1 MMRVRHL
8 TRPITEH
15 QSEAAGTMTILSG
28 LSQVPARATGYP
40 YPFGRR
46 SRTFAGLVGTGLLLG
61 GCASFTEDGGLSV
74 AGNYAALELQKD
86 IVKVNDESIALS
98 AEARAEQLLRR
109 PLTPDSAVQIALL
122 KNRGLQAAFSDL
134 GVSEAQY
141 VQATLPPAPRFS
153 ASRTGGDFSLEV
165 SRQLVVSLFELATLP
180 ARAVIAREQFRADQY
195 RAAEQVLRLAGETR
209 RQFYRTVA
217 ANQSVAY
224 LEQALAS
231 AESASTLAK
240 QLGETGAL
248 NKLEQARE
256 HAFYSELG
264 AQLAKA
270 RVLQRVDRE
279 RLIRLMGAWG
289 REIDFRLPNGLPA
302 LPGRLVPGA
311 QIEAEAI
318 RKRADLQVARFEL
331 QSLAIQFGLNQA
343 SGFINVFDVGYS
355 DRFDRTKTFTPN
367 DQGGFDRGRD
377 KVFQKGY
384 SIDFVIPI
392 YDFGTTAVRGAKEAY
407 LGAAHRVAER
417 AVNARSE
424 VREAYQRYRGQYD
437 ITRHYQGTVLPLRKT
452 IQDQA
457 LLQYSGM
464 LIDVTTLIVDARAR
478 ILSNIQAI
486 EAQRDFWIA
495 ATDLKAAVVGGGF
508 TGGGFGGESAGSEG
522 VAGGGGPSLAA
533 ATPGG

>member
-1 MMRVRHL
+1 MKSTCNETRCGDGLDGQGVRAMEPSRL
-8 TRPITEH
+8 GRTPSRMVDKVGRRLR
-15 QSEAAGTMTILSG
+15 AAASIAGLG
-28 LSQVPARATGYP
+28 LS
-40 YPFGRR
+40 
-46 SRTFAGLVGTGLLLG
+46 LG
-61 GCASFTEDGGLSV
+61 GCVGFSPDAGLGP
-74 AGNYAALELQKD
+74 ARGYAALDLKKD
-86 IVKVNDESIALS
+86 VVKVADDEGAL
-98 AEARAEQLLRR
+98 AADGRAALLLRR
-109 PLTPDSAVQIALL
+109 TLTPDTAVQVALL

-134 GVSEAQY
+134 GVSEAQF
-141 VQATLPPAPRFS
+141 VLATLPPVPRLTL
-153 ASRTGGDFSLEV
+153 SRTGGDFTLEIER
-165 SRQLVVSLFELATLP
+165 SVVASLFELATLP
-180 ARAVIAREQFRADQY
+180 ARIPIARDRFRAEQY
-195 RAAEQVLRLAGETR
+195 RAAEQVLRLAGEAR

-231 AESASTLAK
+231 TESASMLAT

-270 RVLQRVDRE
+270 RVFQRVERE
-279 RLIRLMGAWG
+279 RLVRLLGLWG
-289 REIDFRLPNGLPA
+289 REIDFKLPNGLPP

-311 QIEAEAI
+311 QIEAEAV
-318 RKRADLQVARFEL
+318 RKRADIQVARFEL
-331 QSLAIQFGLNQA
+331 GSLAGQYGLDQA
-343 SGFINVFDVGYS
+343 SSFISVFDVGYA
-355 DRFDRTKTFTPN
+355 DRYERSKSFEPN
-367 DQGGFDRGRD
+367 GQGGFDVRKDKSFGR
-377 KVFQKGY
+377 GY
-384 SIDFVIPI
+384 SADLVIPI
-392 YDFGTTAVRGAKEAY
+392 YDFGTTTVQGAREAY
-407 LGAAHRVAER
+407 LGAAHRLAER

-437 ITRHYQGTVLPLRKT
+437 ITRHYQGSVLPLRKT
-452 IQDQA
+452 VQDQS

-495 ATDLKAAVVGGGF
+495 ATDLKAATVGGGF
-508 TGGGFGGESAGSEG
+508 TGGNFGGESAGAEG

>member
-1 MMRVRHL
+1 MPALRHNAGAAMRL
-8 TRPITEH
+8 
-15 QSEAAGTMTILSG
+15 
-28 LSQVPARATGYP
+28 ARAARG
-40 YPFGRR
+40 GR
-46 SRTFAGLVGTGLLLG
+46 SRTVLGAVGIGWALG
-61 GCASFTEDGGLSV
+61 GCAGFSPDAGLSV
-74 AGNYAALELQKD
+74 AGGYAALELRKD
-86 IVKVNDESIALS
+86 IVKVSDETIAFD
-98 AEARAEQLLRR
+98 AQARAAQLLRR
-109 PLTPDSAVQIALL
+109 PLTPDGAVQVALL
-122 KNRGLQAAFSDL
+122 RNRGLQAAFNDL
-134 GVSEAQY
+134 GVAEAQY
-141 VQATLPPAPRFS
+141 VQATLPPLPRLTL
-153 ASRTGGDFSLEV
+153 SRTGGDFSLEV
-165 SRQLVVSLFELATLP
+165 ERALAVSLFELATLP
-180 ARAVIAREQFRADQY
+180 VRAEIAGQRFRADQY

-209 RQFYRTVA
+209 RQFYRTVS
-217 ANQSVAY
+217 ANQSVSY

-231 AESASTLAK
+231 TESASTLAK

-270 RVLQRVDRE
+270 RVFQRVERE
-279 RLIRLMGAWG
+279 KLTRLLGLWG
-289 REIDFRLPNGLPA
+289 PEIDFKLPNGLPA
-302 LPGRLVPGA
+302 LPARLEGGA
-311 QIEAEAI
+311 QIEAQAL

-331 QSLAIQFGLNQA
+331 QSLAGQFGLNQA
-343 SGFINVFDVGYS
+343 SGFINVFDVGYA
-355 DRFDRTKTFTPN
+355 DVFDRTKTFTPN
-367 DQGGFDRGRD
+367 DQGGFDVGRD
-377 KVFQKGY
+377 KSFRRGY
-384 SIDFVIPI
+384 SADLVIPI

-407 LGAAHRVAER
+407 LGSAHRLAER

-437 ITRHYQGTVLPLRKT
+437 ITRHYQRSVLPLRRT

-478 ILSNIQAI
+478 ILSNVQAI

-495 ATDLKAAVVGGGF
+495 ATDLKAAMVGGGF

-522 VAGGGGPSLAA
+522 VAGGGGASLAA